1 MVLLEPYSL
10 LFCADFAAFGGV
22 VRWDGL
28 CGGVLA
34 AAGEAAELSGRHR
47 QRGAPLVIAVGSQ
60 NIRLVIL
67 EGLRVS
73 VYSING

>member
-1 MVLLEPYSL
+1 M
-10 LFCADFAAFGGV
+10 
-22 VRWDGL
+22 RWDGCAGL

-34 AAGEAAELSGRHR
+34 AAGGAAELAGCHTE
-47 QRGAPLVIAVGSQ
+47 RGAASAISVGSQ

-73 VYSING
+73 VYSINGR